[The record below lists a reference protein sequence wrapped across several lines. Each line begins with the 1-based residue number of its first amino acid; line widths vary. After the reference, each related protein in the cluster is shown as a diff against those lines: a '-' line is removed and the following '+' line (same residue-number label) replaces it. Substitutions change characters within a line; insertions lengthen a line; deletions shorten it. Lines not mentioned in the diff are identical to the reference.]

1 MNAFTKN
8 FDYENFHIKLKEL
21 KPDYIIMGKEAGRAF
36 RDWMSFYTVP
46 ILNRIDEGYCGHYQ
60 GIPVFICD
68 KIPEDKIV
76 FGLE

>member
-1 MNAFTKN
+1 MNAFTKK
-8 FDYENFHIKLKEL
+8 FDYENFHVKLKEL

-36 RDWMSFYTVP
+36 GDWMASYTVP
-46 ILNRIDEGYCGHYQ
+46 ILNRVDGGYCGHYQ
-60 GIPVFICD
+60 GSPVFICD

>member
-1 MNAFTKN
+1 MNAFTKK
-8 FDYENFHIKLKEL
+8 FDYENFCLKLKEL

-36 RDWMSFYTVP
+36 GDWMSSYTVP
-46 ILNRIDEGYCGHYQ
+46 ILNRVDGGYCGHYQ
-60 GIPVFICD
+60 GSPVFICD